1 MQKVKIVPFKLDNS
15 FYCIYPLANG
25 KTTVEKKATL
35 EEAEEFKRT
44 FETGY
49 NQIRLPYAD

>member
-1 MQKVKIVPFKLDNS
+1 MQTIKIVPFKLDNS
-15 FYCIYPLANG
+15 FYCIYPLPNG

-35 EEAEEFKRT
+35 EEAEEFKNK

-49 NQIRLPYAD
+49 SQIRLPYAD